1 MRRSL
6 TSMDNVCICL
16 GTRHTGQSSAL
27 RQKRKV
33 PAGPDLD
40 LSPPGARY
48 LLLSFTFRP
57 QQEIFALLLPQH
69 VTVVH

>member
-27 RQKRKV
+27 RQKRK
-33 PAGPDLD
+33 GPDLD